1 MKIIADKREKNSLV
15 IAELNEEGIT
25 VEMKQLQVA
34 DYLISKDIAVERK
47 TVNDFIASML
57 NKRLLKQLSDLKENY
72 SKPLLIIEGIEEQDL
87 YKSERHPRLH
97 ANAIRGMILS
107 ILLEFAI
114 PIIFTKDYADTAQF
128 LILLAKRQKKPAR
141 EISLKAKRRAFSLA
155 EHQRFVVESL
165 PGVGPAIAKELLKK
179 FKTIKAIANAKKV
192 ELARIKKINSKKA
205 AAIKRVLGERHRPSK

>member
-1 MKIIADKREKNSLV
+1 MKIIVDRREKNSLV
-15 IAELNEEGIT
+15 IAELNEEGIS

-57 NKRLLKQLSDLKENY
+57 NKRLFKQLSDLKENY
-72 SKPLLIIEGIEEQDL
+72 AKPLLIIEGIEEQDL
-87 YKSERHPRLH
+87 YKSERHPKLH

-107 ILLEFAI
+107 ILLEFSI
-114 PIIFTKDYADTAQF
+114 PVIFTKDYVDTAQF
-128 LILLAKRQKKPAR
+128 LVLLAKRQEKPSR

-155 EHQRFVVESL
+155 EQQRFVIESL
-165 PGVGPAIAKELLKK
+165 PGVGPSIAKELLKK

-192 ELARIKKINSKKA
+192 ELARVKKINSNKA
-205 AAIKRVLGERHRPSK
+205 AAIKRILGERYKPEK